1 MTAFVLS
8 HTHAVW
14 HTVTRTTL
22 MSDHHRYTCNWKVYW
37 FQNLLCVEGCVV
49 RLQAMHGKK
58 KNDEAVCFDTAG
70 ACWLK
75 SQAVHVKMFAAEVGL
90 PTNSCC
96 HGCSVAIQSC

>member
-1 MTAFVLS
+1 
-8 HTHAVW
+8 
-14 HTVTRTTL
+14 
-22 MSDHHRYTCNWKVYW
+22 
-37 FQNLLCVEGCVV
+37 
-49 RLQAMHGKK
+49 MHGKK
-58 KNDEAVCFDTAG
+58 KNDEAVCFDTSR